1 MSRVSKVTD
10 RPDHPCPKGLIALQ
24 WWLLSTCPGHMPSL
38 SSPFQFV
45 YWPRRMIPS
54 PLPSTQTPYIWI
66 QRTPTLECWNPTLSK
81 EASSSLCWHPNSH
94 NCKGPPSSWRLS
106 QQSLSECWEEEEHC
120 CSLQESVYTA
130 CSSNH
135 QRCCGGHS
143 EQHYIHRWA
152 HWWTINI
159 ALLAVNTNQHLYF
172 LTKLSRARGAGR
184 I

>member
-1 MSRVSKVTD
+1 MITD
-10 RPDHPCPKGLIALQ
+10 DTKRKTTCRWSWRGQ
-24 WWLLSTCPGHMPSL
+24 WCYEDGATGCQRCQKWQTGQIILVLKDSLPSHEWLLSTSTGHMSSL

-120 CSLQESVYTA
+120 CSLQESV
-130 CSSNH
+130 
-135 QRCCGGHS
+135 HS
-143 EQHYIHRWA
+143 M
-152 HWWTINI
+152 
-159 ALLAVNTNQHLYF
+159 LF
-172 LTKLSRARGAGR
+172 
-184 I
+184 